1 MTLTPGTHLGPYE
14 IQSAIG
20 AGGMGEVYRARDTR
34 LERTV
39 AIKILP
45 AELSADPERR
55 ARFEREAKTIA
66 GLNHPHIC
74 TLHDVGQHG
83 DTIYLV
89 MEHLAGETLAD
100 RLLKGRLPLDQA
112 LGVATEIAG
121 ALAAAHRQGITH
133 RDLKPGNVMLT
144 KAGAKLLDFGLAKLK
159 GHAAG
164 PAVGQLTSLPTRTA
178 PLTAEGTIV
187 GTLHYMAPEQVEGKP
202 ADARTDLW
210 ALGSILYEM
219 LTGRRAFE
227 GTSAASLITAIMS
240 AEPPALALLQPLT
253 PPALERL
260 VKKCLAKP
268 PDDRWDSAHDVADEL
283 RWLRETSGPA
293 LTMPVQL
300 HQRRSPWRALAATA
314 VLAAAGAVVGAGGMW
329 LVRQTPVASAGIIR
343 TSLDVRPAERFDTD
357 LRWTALA
364 WTPDANTL
372 VFVGTRRG
380 ARQIYVRRLDGA
392 DARPL
397 PQTEG
402 AASATVS
409 PDGQFV
415 AFWVDGAIKKVPLA
429 GGPAMTLAAGI
440 VEPPIGLA
448 WDRRGRLFF
457 GHGSGPQNGIREVMP
472 DGTVRAVTTTA
483 DVDVRDG
490 LPSPLLDG
498 DTLLVTVRKR
508 WQSWGDEQVDA
519 LNVASGARKLLVKDA
534 TDARY
539 VPTGHLLFLRR
550 GVLFA
555 VPFDPARLE
564 VTGEERPL
572 LESVAQVLA
581 GVVSGSGTG
590 AGQFAVSPAGTL
602 AWAHRPVD
610 AYPDRRLVTVDRR
623 GRVMPL
629 MCPPRSFGGALRL
642 APDGRRLAVVIRNLN
657 EVGLWCY
664 DLERGG
670 LTLIAGAA
678 EVWWPL
684 WSRDGRSLYYG
695 RMAEGRTWMAV
706 QAAESGSEP
715 RTFLALTASPSSFT
729 PDGKTLAIVRHRDI
743 FAVTLRDGH
752 PVEEPLVVT
761 PHQESWPEFSPD
773 GRWLAYASDYSGRW
787 EVYVRPHPGSGPSQV
802 VSLDG
807 GDAPVWNPNGRELF
821 FVSLPDAAGK
831 RAMMSVPMQA
841 GVAQSRPVQLFQFG
855 PHALYI
861 GGGWLRTHD
870 VAPGGERFYTSQEL
884 PGEPPPVVT
893 HINLIQ
899 NWFEEL
905 KAKVPAGGAK

>member
-1 MTLTPGTHLGPYE
+1 
-14 IQSAIG
+14 
-20 AGGMGEVYRARDTR
+20 
-34 LERTV
+34 
-39 AIKILP
+39 
-45 AELSADPERR
+45 
-55 ARFEREAKTIA
+55 
-66 GLNHPHIC
+66 
-74 TLHDVGQHG
+74 
-83 DTIYLV
+83 
-89 MEHLAGETLAD
+89 MEHVAGETLAA
-100 RLLKGRLPLDQA
+100 RLLKGPMPPEQA
-112 LGVATEIAG
+112 LVAATEIADT
-121 ALAAAHRQGITH
+121 LAAAHRQGVIH

-144 KAGAKLLDFGLAKLK
+144 KAGAKLLDFGLAKLA
-159 GHAAG
+159 GHGAE
-164 PAVGQLTSLPTRTA
+164 PAVAQLASAATRSA

-187 GTLHYMAPEQVEGKP
+187 GTLQYMAPEQVEGKP

-219 LTGRRAFE
+219 LTGKRAFE

-240 AEPPALALLQPLT
+240 TEPPALATLQPLT
-253 PPALERL
+253 PPALDRL
-260 VKKCLAKP
+260 VKKCLAKQ

-293 LTMPVQL
+293 LTTPVQL
-300 HQRRSPWRALAATA
+300 RRSPWRTVAAA
-314 VLAAAGAVVGAGGMW
+314 VVLAAAGAVVGAGGLW
-329 LVRQTPVASAGIIR
+329 LLRPTPAASASIIR

-364 WTPDANTL
+364 WTPDGKAL
-372 VFVGTRRG
+372 VFVGTSRG
-380 ARQIYVRRLDGA
+380 ARQLYVRRLDGA

-397 PQTEG
+397 PHTEG
-402 AASATVS
+402 AASATLS

-415 AFWVDGAIKKVPLA
+415 AFWAGGAIRKVPLA

-448 WDRRGRLFF
+448 WDGRGRLFF

-472 DGTVRAVTTTA
+472 DGTVRAVTTIA

-490 LPSPLLDG
+490 LPSPLPDG

-519 LNVASGARKLLVKDA
+519 VNVASGARKLLVKDA

-564 VTGEERPL
+564 VTGEESPL

-623 GRVMPL
+623 GRVTPL

-642 APDGRRLAVVIRNLN
+642 APDGRRLAAVIRNLN
-657 EVGLWCY
+657 EVGLWSY

-695 RMAEGRTWMAV
+695 RMADGRTWMAV

-715 RTFLALTASPSSFT
+715 RTFLAPTALPSSLT
-729 PDGKTLAIVRHRDI
+729 PDGKTMAIVRHRDI
-743 FAVTLRDGH
+743 FAVTLQDGH
-752 PVEEPLVVT
+752 PVEAPLVVT
-761 PHQESWPEFSPD
+761 AHQESWPEFSPD

-831 RAMMSVPMQA
+831 RAMMSVQMQA
-841 GVAQSRPVQLFQFG
+841 GVPQGRPQQLFQFD
-855 PHALYI
+855 PRALYI

-870 VAPGGERFYTSQEL
+870 VAADGERFYTSQEL
-884 PGEPPPVVT
+884 PAEPPPVVT
-893 HINLIQ
+893 HINLVQ

-905 KAKVPAGGAK
+905 KAKVPAGGAR